1 MEETIQ
7 YILHKLIQPRLE
19 QLKEL
24 SISGVDNIEKYQ
36 YIVGQYRSLN
46 DLQQDLRDL
55 LKKQELLDDDDSDER
70 GSTR

>member
-1 MEETIQ
+1 MLESIQ
-7 YILHKLIQPRLE
+7 YILNKLIRPKLE
-19 QLKEL
+19 QLKETA
-24 SISGVDNIEKYQ
+24 ISGIDTMEKYQ

-55 LKKQELLDDDDSDER
+55 LKKQELFDDEDER